1 MAITL
6 GKDHTSP
13 PFGTGII
20 SATFTT
26 EQELVDVTN
35 RENAGGSAGNPGYRA
50 NRAGFK
56 AETWEIECHDPDA
69 LVASL
74 TSQMT
79 NGNWSVMSIA
89 ENVAVDGATTFTV
102 TCRKG

>member
-1 MAITL
+1 MAIAL
-6 GKDHTSP
+6 GKDHTAP
-13 PFGTGII
+13 PFGTGVI

-35 RENAGGSAGNPGYRA
+35 RDNAGAGDVGYRA
-50 NRAGFK
+50 NKAGFK
-56 AETWEIECHDPDA
+56 AETWEIECHDPA
-69 LVASL
+69 GLVASL
-74 TSQMT
+74 TAQMT
-79 NGNWSVMSIA
+79 NGQWSVMSVA

>member
-1 MAITL
+1 MAISL
-6 GKDHTSP
+6 GKDGEAP

-35 RENAGGSAGNPGYRA
+35 RDNVGGTTGNPGYRC

-56 AETWEIECHDPDA
+56 SETWEIECHDPAGLETA
-69 LVASL
+69 LMAQAADGVW
-74 TSQMT
+74 T
-79 NGNWSVMSIA
+79 VMSIA